1 VKIVVCIKQVPDSA
15 ALHIDSVTHTLRRS
29 GAPAIVNPFDLP
41 AIEEGLRLREQV
53 GGTLTVLTMGPPQ
66 AESALRETLAR
77 GADAAVLLSDASFA
91 GSDTWATSLV
101 LAAAIRKL
109 GGADAILC
117 GRQATDGDTAQVGP
131 AVAAQL
137 GLPLLAWVGEI
148 LSADAAG
155 ITVQRMLD
163 DGLETLRTAY
173 PCVLT
178 IGRQM
183 HPVRLACLSRH
194 LEAQRIPIVRWGAAD
209 LGLPPSTVGL
219 PGSPTRVV
227 RLFAPER
234 THTCEMLTGPHDEV
248 VKQLWQCIQTALD
261 GLPETA
267 AGRSVGSVGSV
278 GSSGSEAPAPEAL
291 AVPSP
296 ANLEGAVWVIAE
308 RAPGALRES
317 TFELLGAGRQL
328 ADRLAVP
335 LAAVLLAADEQADG
349 QIQSLWRQGADG
361 VLVARDE
368 RFEPFQDQIHAAALA
383 QIARRHRPSVI
394 LFAATAVGRILAAR
408 VAVELKTGLTADCT
422 GLAIDPETGNL
433 VQTRPAFGGNMLASI
448 ITPGHR
454 PQMATVRPKVMQT
467 LAPDPARRGWVER
480 VSLAELHSGGT
491 ERLAFAGD
499 ATGGASLA
507 DAAVIVAGG
516 RGIGSADGFDRLRQ
530 LARRLGGEVGASRA
544 AVDAGWMPLAAQVGQ
559 TGRTVRPRLYIACG
573 ISGQIQHLAGMSEA
587 GCIIAINTDPEAP
600 IFGVAHF
607 GIVGDWREIIL
618 EKQLSVI
625 GEP

>member
-1 VKIVVCIKQVPDSA
+1 MKIVVCIKQVPDSA
-15 ALHIDSVTHTLRRS
+15 ALHIDPVTHTLRRS

-77 GADAAVLLSDASFA
+77 GADAAVLLSDAAFA

-131 AVAAQL
+131 ALAAQL

-148 LSADAAG
+148 LAADAAG

-163 DGLETLRTAY
+163 DGLETLRAPF

-183 HPVRLACLSRH
+183 HPVRLARLSRH
-194 LEAQRIPIVRWGAAD
+194 LEAQRLPIVRWSAAD
-209 LGLPPSTVGL
+209 LGLPPSDVGL
-219 PGSPTRVV
+219 QGSPTRVV

-234 THTCEMLTGPHDEV
+234 THTCELLTGPHDAII
-248 VKQLWQCIQTALD
+248 KRLRQCIQTAVE

-267 AGRSVGSVGSV
+267 AGRAAGSVGSVGSV
-278 GSSGSEAPAPEAL
+278 GSIRSEVPSPEAL

-296 ANLEGAVWVIAE
+296 ANLDGAVWVIAE
-308 RAPGALRES
+308 RGPGALRES

-328 ADRLAVP
+328 ADCLSVP
-335 LAAVLLAADEQADG
+335 LAAVLLAADEQAAG
-349 QIQSLWRQGADG
+349 HIQSLWRQGADG
-361 VLVARDE
+361 ALIARDE

-383 QIARRHRPSVI
+383 QMARRHRPAVI
-394 LFAATAVGRILAAR
+394 LFGATAVGRVLAAR

-422 GLAIDPETGNL
+422 GLAIDPETSNL

-448 ITPGHR
+448 ITPHHR
-454 PQMATVRPKVMQT
+454 PQLATVRPKVMQA
-467 LAPDPARRGWVER
+467 LEPDPARRGWLSEVP
-480 VSLAELHSGGT
+480 LDDLPAGGT
-491 ERLAFAGD
+491 ERLAFD
-499 ATGGASLA
+499 ADAAGGASLA

-516 RGIGSADGFDRLRQ
+516 RGVGSAAGFDLLRQ

-573 ISGQIQHLAGMSEA
+573 ISGQIQHRAGMSEA

-600 IFGVAHF
+600 IFGVAHL
-607 GIVGDWREIIL
+607 GIVGDWREIL
-618 EKQLSVI
+618 AAL
-625 GEP
+625 

>member
-1 VKIVVCIKQVPDSA
+1 
-15 ALHIDSVTHTLRRS
+15 
-29 GAPAIVNPFDLP
+29 
-41 AIEEGLRLREQV
+41 
-53 GGTLTVLTMGPPQ
+53 
-66 AESALRETLAR
+66 LA
-77 GADAAVLLSDASFA
+77 
-91 GSDTWATSLV
+91 
-101 LAAAIRKL
+101 
-109 GGADAILC
+109 
-117 GRQATDGDTAQVGP
+117 
-131 AVAAQL
+131 
-137 GLPLLAWVGEI
+137 
-148 LSADAAG
+148 
-155 ITVQRMLD
+155 
-163 DGLETLRTAY
+163 
-173 PCVLT
+173 
-178 IGRQM
+178 
-183 HPVRLACLSRH
+183 
-194 LEAQRIPIVRWGAAD
+194 
-209 LGLPPSTVGL
+209 
-219 PGSPTRVV
+219 
-227 RLFAPER
+227 
-234 THTCEMLTGPHDEV
+234 
-248 VKQLWQCIQTALD
+248 